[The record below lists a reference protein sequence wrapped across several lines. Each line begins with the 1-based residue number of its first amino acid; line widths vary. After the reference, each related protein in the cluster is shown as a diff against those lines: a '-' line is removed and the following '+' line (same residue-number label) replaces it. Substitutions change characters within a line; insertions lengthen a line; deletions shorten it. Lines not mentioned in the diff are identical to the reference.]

1 MDDVLNKR
9 KEKLI
14 SFIKNYKVYLV
25 FFILAIII
33 WYGFNIRTQNIET
46 LKDSTTGKYITA
58 ELDSTLFLRYAQY
71 IAEHGTL
78 FKVDQMRFYPIGAD
92 LTGIGVFTSYFVA
105 YLWKFLHVFNPS
117 LTVEY
122 VDIIYP
128 LIAMITLSIFMFL
141 LMRKLF
147 DWKTG
152 LLSVL
157 FINILP
163 TFIFR
168 STAGSTDHDIL
179 AVMLMIMAFYFYF
192 ISTKTDNLWKSLFLA
207 AFAGV
212 ITAAARETA
221 GNANFILFIF
231 GAFNIVKILFD
242 KFRKQDYYT
251 YLAWILPFI
260 IYWQFLT
267 DYGIRPF
274 LFAATSAV
282 AFFALALATVYFLVF
297 EVKLTKLNEK
307 IMNLVPK
314 GLLSLIIALLIVG
327 ILMYILFGSQ
337 FIVDRFTEVYN
348 HLFKAYSQTRWSLTV
363 AENRKPF
370 VVDWMSQM
378 GKVYVY
384 FFIFGSI
391 ALFHKMVSKLKG
403 AWKLTLVY
411 GLFILGYVFSRYSP
425 DTKLNGETGIAQ
437 FLFYGGLILLFGTL
451 SYGYLRTFYKNREL
465 FKDIESNLNIDYA
478 FIFIWFF
485 IKIIAATSA
494 IRLMFEFSLVTA
506 PLAAFFAIYAWDEI
520 KKNENANYYLMSA
533 LSFLLGIVL
542 FAAFAFKVQ
551 IIMALIFFGILF
563 SAVHY
568 IKANKFARIA
578 SLVILVFLLINPI
591 SISLGKISF
600 SKGIIPVQAESSSQ
614 QAKFIYPS
622 YNQQWQQAGKWA
634 RENTPKDA
642 VFAHWWDYG
651 YWVQSGFERATVTD
665 GGNFFIYWNYLSGR
679 HLLTAQ
685 SPDEALEFMKAHNA
699 TYLLMISDE
708 IGKYGAYASIGSD
721 ENYDRFSTIGTFGLD
736 PKQRQETRN
745 ETLLIY
751 TGGVTLDETFN
762 YKGTVL
768 PGGAAGVIGFI
779 VHLGNLTPNEQSFTA
794 NFNRV
799 DAVIYFQ
806 NQQYLVPLQC
816 VFFNNV
822 ELRFDGEDFMPAC
835 LRIIPTFVSNTQG
848 DGFGAAIFVSPRV
861 YRTVFGQMYLLE
873 KDLPGFKTVYE
884 DSNNMPLAI
893 YQGRLIGPL
902 KIWEADTRGV
912 AFKPEYLETQYP
924 DVRLTLPN

>member
-33 WYGFNIRTQNIET
+33 WYGFNIRTQNIGT

-192 ISTKTDNLWKSLFLA
+192 ISTKTDNLLKSIILA
-207 AFAGV
+207 AFAGI
-212 ITAAARETA
+212 ITVAAMETA

-242 KFRKQDYYT
+242 KFKKQDYYT

-274 LFAATSAV
+274 LSAAPSLTAFA
-282 AFFALALATVYFLVF
+282 ALALATIYMILF
-297 EVKLTKLNEK
+297 EFKVVKLSEK
-307 IMNLVPK
+307 ISNSLPK
-314 GLLSLIIALLIVG
+314 GIIALIVTVLISTV
-327 ILMYILFGSQ
+327 ILYFILGSKF
-337 FIVDRFTEVYN
+337 FIDMFFEVYH
-348 HLFKAYSQTRWSLTV
+348 HLFEAYGQSRWSLTV

-370 VVDWMSQM
+370 VVDWMSEM
-378 GKVYVY
+378 GKLYVY

-391 ALFHKMVSKLKG
+391 ALFYNTVKKLK
-403 AWKLTLVY
+403 ASWKLTIIY
-411 GLFILGYVFSRYSP
+411 ALFIFGYVFSRYSP
-425 DTKLNGETGIAQ
+425 NTKLNGETGIAH
-437 FLFYGGLILLFGTL
+437 FLFYGSILLFFGTL

-465 FKDIESNLNIDYA
+465 FKDIENNLNIDYS
-478 FIFIWFF
+478 FVFIWFF

-506 PLAAFFAIYAWDEI
+506 PLAAFF
-520 KKNENANYYLMSA
+520 
-533 LSFLLGIVL
+533 VV
-542 FAAFAFKVQ
+542 FAFDYFKALNNK
-551 IIMALIFFGILF
+551 ILRYALIFL
-563 SAVHY
+563 
-568 IKANKFARIA
+568 
-578 SLVILVFLLINPI
+578 LVFLLISPF
-591 SISLGKISF
+591 SF
-600 SKGIIPVQAESSSQ
+600 SKGIVLVQADSSYQ
-614 QAKFIYPS
+614 QAKSIYPW

-685 SPDEALEFMKAHNA
+685 DSNEALEFMKAHNA
-699 TYLLMISDE
+699 TYLLMVADE
-708 IGKYGAYASIGSD
+708 IGKYGAYSSIGSD
-721 ENYDRFSTIGTFGLD
+721 ENYDRFSTIGTFSLD
-736 PKQRQETRN
+736 PKQTQATKN

-751 TGGVTLDETFN
+751 QGGVTLDETYK
-762 YKGTVL
+762 YKGTVF
-768 PGGAAGVIGFI
+768 PGRASGVIGFI
-779 VHLGNLTPNEQSFTA
+779 VHVGNMTADTRIFTGK
-794 NFNRV
+794 FNRV
-799 DAVIYFQ
+799 DAVIAFQ
-806 NQQYLVPLQC
+806 DKQHLVPLQC

-822 ELRFDGEDFMPAC
+822 EYRFDGEDFMSGC
-835 LRIIPTFVSNTQG
+835 LRIIPTFTTTTKG
-848 DGFGAAIFVSPRV
+848 DFFGAAIFVSPRV
-861 YRTVFGQMYLLE
+861 YRTLFGQMYLLG

-884 DSNNMPLAI
+884 DSSNMPLAI

-902 KIWEADTRGV
+902 KIWEADTRYTK
-912 AFKPEYLETQYP
+912 FKPEYLETQYP
-924 DVRLTLPN
+924 DIRLTLPN